1 MNCDKLYM
9 HFNFSVQ
16 EQVPVD
22 VKIYLLR
29 IYRARDF
36 RDLTSGLLSYAFA
49 PTLMIEKSS

>member
-9 HFNFSVQ
+9 HFNYSAG
-16 EQVPVD
+16 EQVPDD

-29 IYRARDF
+29 IYQARRF
-36 RDLTSGLLSYAFA
+36 WDLTSGLLSYAFA